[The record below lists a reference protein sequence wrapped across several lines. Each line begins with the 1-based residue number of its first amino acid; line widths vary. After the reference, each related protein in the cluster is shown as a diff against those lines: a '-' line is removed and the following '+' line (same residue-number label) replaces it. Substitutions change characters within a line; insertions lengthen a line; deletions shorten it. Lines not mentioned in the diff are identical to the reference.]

1 MITCGKQII
10 YNLGMKEKHVRK
22 VVNLDTRKGDARSA
36 TKKKKKKK
44 KKSYLQ
50 RQRAPA
56 SLLARTPSRGRKD
69 QRANDQKVLFITY
82 RQKTIR
88 DLYTPSRCP
97 NRSSR

>member
-36 TKKKKKKK
+36 TKKKK

>member
-22 VVNLDTRKGDARSA
+22 VVNLDTPKGDARSA
-36 TKKKKKKK
+36 TKKKKK